1 MIQTHRYHEDFVML
15 LTILNGTRLRLHYVR
30 ETDSSMNKQ
39 FSLEF
44 SVVLCAV
51 LSH

>member
-1 MIQTHRYHEDFVML
+1 ML
-15 LTILNGTRLRLHYVR
+15 LTILNGTPPLRLHYVR